1 MGICVGI
8 LVELADTDP
17 SFMLDQISVRQ
28 KGGVKVEKFISMM
41 VPRGRL
47 PIE

>member
-1 MGICVGI
+1 MGI
-8 LVELADTDP
+8 LVELVDTYP

-28 KGGVKVEKFISMM
+28 KGGIKVEKFISIM

-47 PIE
+47 SIE